1 MNTIQELREQLT
13 KTIADL
19 HGRRWC
25 EGTGGNFSVVVQ
37 RDPLHLLMAP
47 SGVNKGQVEPAQLV
61 IVDEQ
66 QKVIQGQ
73 GRASAETTLHVE
85 IITTLQCRAVLHT
98 HSVDSTVLS
107 DHCAKQATIR
117 LEGWEMLKGLKG
129 ITTHDTSIDIP
140 IVANNQNMRELSQ
153 SIRPYLNTNAPGIL
167 VAGHGLYTWGDSLA
181 EAQRHVEILEF
192 LFSTVLQKKL
202 LQLSQ

>member
-98 HSVDSTVLS
+98 HSVESTVLS

-129 ITTHDTSIDIP
+129 IATHDTSIDIP

-167 VAGHGLYTWGDSLA
+167 VAGHGLYAWGDSLA

>member
-98 HSVDSTVLS
+98 HSVESTVLS

-129 ITTHDTSIDIP
+129 IATHDTSIDIP

-167 VAGHGLYTWGDSLA
+167 VAGHGLYTWGDSLT

>member
-140 IVANNQNMRELSQ
+140 IVSNNQNMRELSQ

>member
-1 MNTIQELREQLT
+1 VNTIQELREQLT

-98 HSVDSTVLS
+98 HSVESTVLS

>member
-37 RDPLHLLMAP
+37 QDPIHLLMAP

-66 QKVIQGQ
+66 QNVIKGQ

-85 IITTLQCRAVLHT
+85 IIRTLQCRAVLHT
-98 HSVDSTVLS
+98 HSVDATVLS

-129 ITTHDTSIDIP
+129 ITTHNTSIDIP

-153 SIRPYLNTNAPGIL
+153 SIRPYLNRTPPGIL
-167 VAGHGLYTWGDSLA
+167 VAGHGLYAWGDSLE

-202 LQLSQ
+202 LQLGQ

>member
-47 SGVNKGQVEPAQLV
+47 SGVNKGHVEPAQLV

-192 LFSTVLQKKL
+192 LFSTVLQKKI

>member
-1 MNTIQELREQLT
+1 VNTIQELREQLT

-98 HSVDSTVLS
+98 HSVESTVLS

-129 ITTHDTSIDIP
+129 IATHDTSIDIP

>member
-98 HSVDSTVLS
+98 HSVESTVLS

-129 ITTHDTSIDIP
+129 IATHDTSIDIP
-140 IVANNQNMRELSQ
+140 IVSNNQNMRELSQ
-153 SIRPYLNTNAPGIL
+153 SIRPYLNTNVPGIL
-167 VAGHGLYTWGDSLA
+167 VAGHGLYAWGDSLA

>member
-98 HSVDSTVLS
+98 HSVESTVLS

-153 SIRPYLNTNAPGIL
+153 SIRPYLNTNVPGIL

>member
-98 HSVDSTVLS
+98 HSVESTVLS

-129 ITTHDTSIDIP
+129 IATHDTSIDIP
-140 IVANNQNMRELSQ
+140 IVSNNQNMRELSQ

-167 VAGHGLYTWGDSLA
+167 VAGHGLYTWGDSLT

-202 LQLSQ
+202 LHLSQ

>member
-85 IITTLQCRAVLHT
+85 IIATLQCRAVLHT
-98 HSVDSTVLS
+98 HSVESTVLS

>member
-98 HSVDSTVLS
+98 HSVESTVLS

-129 ITTHDTSIDIP
+129 IATHDTSIDIP

-167 VAGHGLYTWGDSLA
+167 VAGHGLYAWGDSLA

-192 LFSTVLQKKL
+192 LFSTVLQKKI

>member
-47 SGVNKGQVEPAQLV
+47 SGVNKGHVEPAQLV

-98 HSVDSTVLS
+98 HSVESTVLS

-129 ITTHDTSIDIP
+129 IATHDTSIDIP

-202 LQLSQ
+202 LQLIQ

>member
-98 HSVDSTVLS
+98 HSVESTVLS

-167 VAGHGLYTWGDSLA
+167 VAGHGLYAWGDSLA

-192 LFSTVLQKKL
+192 LFSTVLQKKI

>member
-98 HSVDSTVLS
+98 HSVESTVLS

-140 IVANNQNMRELSQ
+140 IVSNNQNMRELSQ

>member
-153 SIRPYLNTNAPGIL
+153 SIRPYLNTNVPGIL

>member
-1 MNTIQELREQLT
+1 VNTIQELREQLT

-98 HSVDSTVLS
+98 HSVESTVLS

-129 ITTHDTSIDIP
+129 IATHDTSIDIP
-140 IVANNQNMRELSQ
+140 IVSNNQNMRELSQ

>member
-47 SGVNKGQVEPAQLV
+47 SGVNKGHVEPAQLV

-129 ITTHDTSIDIP
+129 IATHDTSIDIP
-140 IVANNQNMRELSQ
+140 IVSNNQNMRELSQ

>member
-98 HSVDSTVLS
+98 HSVESTVLS

-117 LEGWEMLKGLKG
+117 LEGWEMLKGLKAVSY
-129 ITTHDTSIDIP
+129 THLTLP
-140 IVANNQNMRELSQ
+140 TKA
-153 SIRPYLNTNAPGIL
+153 
-167 VAGHGLYTWGDSLA
+167 
-181 EAQRHVEILEF
+181 
-192 LFSTVLQKKL
+192 
-202 LQLSQ
+202 

>member
-85 IITTLQCRAVLHT
+85 IITTLQCRSVLHT
-98 HSVDSTVLS
+98 HSVESTVLS

-140 IVANNQNMRELSQ
+140 IVSNNQNMRELSQ

-202 LQLSQ
+202 LQLIQ

>member
-98 HSVDSTVLS
+98 HSVESTVLS

-129 ITTHDTSIDIP
+129 IATHDTSIDIP
-140 IVANNQNMRELSQ
+140 IVSNNQNMRELSQ

>member
-98 HSVDSTVLS
+98 HSVESTVLS

-202 LQLSQ
+202 LRLSQ

>member
-98 HSVDSTVLS
+98 HSVESTVLS

-129 ITTHDTSIDIP
+129 IATHDTSIDIP
-140 IVANNQNMRELSQ
+140 IVSNNQNMRELSQ

-202 LQLSQ
+202 LHLSQ

>member
-1 MNTIQELREQLT
+1 
-13 KTIADL
+13 
-19 HGRRWC
+19 
-25 EGTGGNFSVVVQ
+25 
-37 RDPLHLLMAP
+37 
-47 SGVNKGQVEPAQLV
+47 
-61 IVDEQ
+61 
-66 QKVIQGQ
+66 VIQGQ

>member
-98 HSVDSTVLS
+98 HSVESTVLS

-202 LQLSQ
+202 LQLS

>member
-153 SIRPYLNTNAPGIL
+153 SIRPYLNTNVPGIL
-167 VAGHGLYTWGDSLA
+167 VAGHGLYAWGDSLA

>member
-47 SGVNKGQVEPAQLV
+47 SGVNKGHVEPAQLV

-85 IITTLQCRAVLHT
+85 IITTLQCHAVLHT
-98 HSVDSTVLS
+98 HSVESTVLS

-129 ITTHDTSIDIP
+129 IATHDTSIDIP
-140 IVANNQNMRELSQ
+140 IVSNNQNMRELSQ

>member
-98 HSVDSTVLS
+98 HSVESTVLS

-129 ITTHDTSIDIP
+129 IATHDTSIDIP

-192 LFSTVLQKKL
+192 LFSTVLQKKI

>member
-13 KTIADL
+13 RTIADL

-37 RDPLHLLMAP
+37 QDPIHLLMAP
-47 SGVNKGQVEPAQLV
+47 SGVNKGQMEPAQLV

-66 QKVIQGQ
+66 QNVIQGQ
-73 GRASAETTLHVE
+73 GRASAETTLHIE
-85 IITTLQCRAVLHT
+85 IIRTLQCRAVLHT
-98 HSVDSTVLS
+98 HSVDATVLS
-107 DHCAKQATIR
+107 DHCAKQSTIR

-129 ITTHDTSIDIP
+129 ITTHDTLIDIP
-140 IVANNQNMRELSQ
+140 IVANNQNMRELSE
-153 SIRPYLNTNAPGIL
+153 SIQPYLNTNPPGIL
-167 VAGHGLYTWGDSLA
+167 VAGHGLYAWGDSLA

>member
-98 HSVDSTVLS
+98 HSVESTVLS

-129 ITTHDTSIDIP
+129 IATHDTSIDIP
-140 IVANNQNMRELSQ
+140 IVSNNQNMRELSQ

-202 LQLSQ
+202 LQLIQ

>member
-47 SGVNKGQVEPAQLV
+47 SGVNKGHVEPAQLV

-98 HSVDSTVLS
+98 HSVESTVLS

-129 ITTHDTSIDIP
+129 IATHDTSIDIP
-140 IVANNQNMRELSQ
+140 IVSNNQNMRELSQ

>member
-167 VAGHGLYTWGDSLA
+167 VAGHGLYAWGDSLA

>member
-98 HSVDSTVLS
+98 HSVESTVLS

>member
-47 SGVNKGQVEPAQLV
+47 SGVNKGHVEPAQLV

-98 HSVDSTVLS
+98 HSVESTVLS

-129 ITTHDTSIDIP
+129 IATHDTSIDIP

>member
-47 SGVNKGQVEPAQLV
+47 SGVNKGHVEPAQLV

-98 HSVDSTVLS
+98 HSVESTVLS
-107 DHCAKQATIR
+107 DHCAKLATIR

>member
-47 SGVNKGQVEPAQLV
+47 SGVNKGHVEPAQLV

-98 HSVDSTVLS
+98 HSVESTVLS